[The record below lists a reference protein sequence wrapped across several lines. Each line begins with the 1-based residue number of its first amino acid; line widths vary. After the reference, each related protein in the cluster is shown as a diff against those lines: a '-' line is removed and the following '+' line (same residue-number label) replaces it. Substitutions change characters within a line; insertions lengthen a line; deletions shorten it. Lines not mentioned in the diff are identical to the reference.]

1 MTEVVVNLPGLKLK
15 NPLMPASGTFG
26 FGDTPSAQKFDLNQ
40 MGALVLKTTTRKAKI
55 GNPQPQIKV
64 LDNGVLN
71 SVGLTNPGVDQVVEV
86 KLAELRKKYQDLPII
101 ASVGGETIDDYLYVA
116 EKLASS
122 QMVNALEINVSCP
135 NVKAGGMQF
144 GIDPKIVEDLTAK
157 IKQIVNIP
165 IYVKL
170 TPNVTDVVMIAKAAE
185 AGGADGLSLINTLL
199 GLDIDVRTRK
209 AVLGNGMGG
218 LSGNCIRP
226 VALRMVYQIR
236 QETNL
241 PIIGMGGIRSV
252 TDVVKFFLAGANAVA
267 IGSAHFRDELIIPH
281 LAEEL
286 PHYLDKL
293 GISDIN
299 DLVGQVD
306 L

>member
-26 FGDTPSAQKFDLNQ
+26 FGDTTAAQKIDLNQ

-86 KLAELRKKYQDLPII
+86 KLAELREKYPDLPII

-293 GISDIN
+293 GVSDIN

>member
-26 FGDTPSAQKFDLNQ
+26 FGDTTAAQKFDLNQ

-86 KLAELRKKYQDLPII
+86 KLAELRKKYPDLPII

-122 QMVNALEINVSCP
+122 QTVNALEINVSCP

-144 GIDPKIVEDLTAK
+144 GIDPKIVEELTAK

-199 GLDIDVRTRK
+199 GLDIEVRTRK

-293 GISDIN
+293 GVSDIN

>member
-86 KLAELRKKYQDLPII
+86 KLAELRKKYPDLPII

-293 GISDIN
+293 GVSDIN

>member
-86 KLAELRKKYQDLPII
+86 KLAELRKKYPDLPII

-135 NVKAGGMQF
+135 NVKVGGMQF

-241 PIIGMGGIRSV
+241 PIIGMGGIKSV

>member
-86 KLAELRKKYQDLPII
+86 KLAELRKKYPDLPII

-135 NVKAGGMQF
+135 NVKVGGMQF

-293 GISDIN
+293 GVSDIN

>member
-1 MTEVVVNLPGLKLK
+1 
-15 NPLMPASGTFG
+15 MPASGTFG

-86 KLAELRKKYQDLPII
+86 KLAELRKKYPDLPII

-135 NVKAGGMQF
+135 NVKVGGMQF

-241 PIIGMGGIRSV
+241 PIIGMGGIKSV

>member
-26 FGDTPSAQKFDLNQ
+26 FGDTPAAQKFDLNQ
-40 MGALVLKTTTRKAKI
+40 MGALVLKTTTKKAKI

-86 KLAELRKKYQDLPII
+86 KLTELRKKYPDLPII

-293 GISDIN
+293 GVSDIN

>member
-26 FGDTPSAQKFDLNQ
+26 FGDTTAAQKFDLNQ

-86 KLAELRKKYQDLPII
+86 KLAELRKKYPDLPII

-199 GLDIDVRTRK
+199 GLDIEVRTRK

-293 GISDIN
+293 GVSDIN

>member
-1 MTEVVVNLPGLKLK
+1 
-15 NPLMPASGTFG
+15 MPASGTFG

-86 KLAELRKKYQDLPII
+86 KLAELRKKYPDLPII

-241 PIIGMGGIRSV
+241 PIIGMGGIKSV

-293 GISDIN
+293 GVSDIN

>member
-1 MTEVVVNLPGLKLK
+1 
-15 NPLMPASGTFG
+15 MPASGTFG

-86 KLAELRKKYQDLPII
+86 KLAELRKKYPDLPII

-135 NVKAGGMQF
+135 NVKVGGMQF

-209 AVLGNGMGG
+209 AVLGNRMGG

-293 GISDIN
+293 GVSDIN

>member
-1 MTEVVVNLPGLKLK
+1 
-15 NPLMPASGTFG
+15 MPASGTFG

-86 KLAELRKKYQDLPII
+86 KLAELRKKYPDLPII

-293 GISDIN
+293 GVSDIN

>member
-1 MTEVVVNLPGLKLK
+1 
-15 NPLMPASGTFG
+15 MPASGTFG

-86 KLAELRKKYQDLPII
+86 KLAELRKKYPDLPII

-135 NVKAGGMQF
+135 NVKVGGMQF

-293 GISDIN
+293 GVSDIN

>member
-86 KLAELRKKYQDLPII
+86 KLAELRKKYPDLPII

-135 NVKAGGMQF
+135 NVKVGGMQF

-199 GLDIDVRTRK
+199 GLDIDVRARK

-293 GISDIN
+293 GVSDIN